1 MLEDDDLHPLVPDDD
16 TNGLDSVAV
25 EMPEPPAPPSRQRV
39 VAQVRPISISAVV
52 RDIAGRH
59 PFRAVEEMDARYM
72 SRAGAGV
79 GSDGYPSWCG
89 YVERASLKRKAA
101 QISRSESEVY
111 TFLTNNTTSQEQ
123 AQQLLDI
130 ITNVSSTFFCV
141 CVQNV
146 HYCHYCH

>member
-1 MLEDDDLHPLVPDDD
+1 
-16 TNGLDSVAV
+16 
-25 EMPEPPAPPSRQRV
+25 
-39 VAQVRPISISAVV
+39 
-52 RDIAGRH
+52 
-59 PFRAVEEMDARYM
+59 M

-130 ITNVSSTFFCV
+130 ITNVSSTFFF
-141 CVQNV
+141 